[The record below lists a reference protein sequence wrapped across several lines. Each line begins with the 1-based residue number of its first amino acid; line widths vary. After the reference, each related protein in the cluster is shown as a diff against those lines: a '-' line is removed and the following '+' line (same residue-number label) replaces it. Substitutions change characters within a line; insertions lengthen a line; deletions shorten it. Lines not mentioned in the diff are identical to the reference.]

1 MKKII
6 VAIDGYSGT
15 GKSSTAKEV
24 ANRLHYTFIDSGAMY
39 RAVTFHCLQ
48 QKIDLK
54 DLSRV
59 MDELGA
65 IKMEFHPTQ
74 QSALFLNGKL
84 LADEL
89 RTMEVNQSVSDVA
102 AITEVRR
109 EMVRQQKLMGKGK
122 GIVMDGRD
130 IGTMVFPEAELK
142 VFMTSSPE
150 VRGKRRQMEL
160 FEKGI
165 HSDLET
171 IVKNLKERDQ
181 IDSNRAEGPL
191 RKAEGALEI
200 DTSDLTFEEQVE
212 RIVQAAE
219 DIIHEN

>member
-1 MKKII
+1 M
-6 VAIDGYSGT
+6 
-15 GKSSTAKEV
+15 

-160 FEKGI
+160 NEKGI

-181 IDSNRAEGPL
+181 IDSSRAEGPL
-191 RKAEGALEI
+191 RKADGALEI

>member
-1 MKKII
+1 MK
-6 VAIDGYSGT
+6 
-15 GKSSTAKEV
+15 
-24 ANRLHYTFIDSGAMY
+24 
-39 RAVTFHCLQ
+39 
-48 QKIDLK
+48 
-54 DLSRV
+54 
-59 MDELGA
+59 ELGS
-65 IKMEFHPTQ
+65 IKMEFDPSQ
-74 QSALFLNGKL
+74 QSALYLNGEL
-84 LADEL
+84 LTDEL

-109 EMVRQQKLMGKGK
+109 EMVRQQKLMGKEK

-160 FEKGI
+160 KEKGI

-171 IVKNLKERDQ
+171 IVENLKVRDQ
-181 IDSNRAEGPL
+181 IDSSRAEGPL
-191 RKAEGALEI
+191 RKADGALEI
-200 DTSDLTFEEQVE
+200 DTSDLTFEKQVE
-212 RIVQAAE
+212 MIVKAAE